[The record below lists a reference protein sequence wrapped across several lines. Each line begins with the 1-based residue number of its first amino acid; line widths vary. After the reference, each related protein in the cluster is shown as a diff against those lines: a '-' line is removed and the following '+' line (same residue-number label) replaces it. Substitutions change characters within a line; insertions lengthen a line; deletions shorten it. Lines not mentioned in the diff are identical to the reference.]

1 MVDVNEKIRSILTT
15 EVKFIIAIA
24 AFVFGFVTPVYDMK
38 QDIAL
43 VKQDLEFIKSNNTQR
58 INELSIE
65 VKENKKEQDAIK
77 EQVLLLSK

>member
-65 VKENKKEQDAIK
+65 VKENKKEQNAIK